1 MKEEYTAIF
10 EKYTHEN
17 HTQHSDM
24 LHHDQL
30 QMRFRCS
37 ISGSILIAIIVG
49 DWLSMTDGSR
59 SIGGTIPLFWGRGCL
74 GTVTF

>member
-1 MKEEYTAIF
+1 MKEEYKAVF

-30 QMRFRCS
+30 QTTNRCS
-37 ISGSILIAIIVG
+37 ISGSILTAFIVCG
-49 DWLSMTDGSR
+49 WLNTTDGSR
-59 SIGGTIPLFWGRGCL
+59 SYRRHDTAVL
-74 GTVTF
+74 G

>member
-10 EKYTHEN
+10 ETYTHEN

-30 QMRFRCS
+30 
-37 ISGSILIAIIVG
+37 
-49 DWLSMTDGSR
+49 
-59 SIGGTIPLFWGRGCL
+59 
-74 GTVTF
+74 

>member
-10 EKYTHEN
+10 EKYTREN

-30 QMRFRCS
+30 
-37 ISGSILIAIIVG
+37 
-49 DWLSMTDGSR
+49 
-59 SIGGTIPLFWGRGCL
+59 
-74 GTVTF
+74 